1 MTQVADKDRNSLAR
15 VKALTFDTGGTV
27 LDWHSGIRSALSAAG
42 ERHGLVRDWAA
53 ITNTYRRR
61 SLQRMTGQVR
71 PAFNIDDVHRSVL
84 DELIDEYELGGSP
97 RLIAPPLHD
106 SGIRSMLGRIFLQ
119 RFSACAAAMSRSHS
133 RSSAF
138 R

>member
-27 LDWHSGIRSALSAAG
+27 LDWHSGIRSALSATG

-61 SLQRMTGQVR
+61 SLQRMTARSGRRSTSTMSTAATGGLSHLRGQ
-71 PAFNIDDVHRSVL
+71 RSQ
-84 DELIDEYELGGSP
+84 LGSAP
-97 RLIAPPLHD
+97 CLSINRLQP
-106 SGIRSMLGRIFLQ
+106 
-119 RFSACAAAMSRSHS
+119 
-133 RSSAF
+133 
-138 R
+138 